1 MYNLAAT
8 IGKITAILIIFI
20 IFYCLLHLSGDVGL
34 AIVLAILAATL
45 VEIKVIVYKLGE
57 KK

>member
-1 MYNLAAT
+1 MYNLTAT

-20 IFYCLLHLSGDVGL
+20 VFYCLLHLGGDVGL
-34 AIVLAILAATL
+34 AIVLALLAATL

>member
-1 MYNLAAT
+1 MYNLTAT

-20 IFYCLLHLSGDVGL
+20 IFYCLLHLGGDVGL
-34 AIVLAILAATL
+34 AIVLSLLAATL
-45 VEIKVIVYKLGE
+45 VEIKVIVYKIGE